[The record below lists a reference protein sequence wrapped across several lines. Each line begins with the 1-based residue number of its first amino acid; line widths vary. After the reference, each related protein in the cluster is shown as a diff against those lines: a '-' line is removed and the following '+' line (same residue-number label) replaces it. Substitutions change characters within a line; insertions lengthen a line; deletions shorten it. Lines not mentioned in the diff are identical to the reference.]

1 MIQQIGRVSLLL
13 PLLISFGAAAH
24 HSRVAFFDM
33 SRIVELEGQVTRVQW
48 RHPHVRYWLQADP
61 EYGGAVWEMET
72 TPPSL
77 LERQGIGPDILT
89 SGTRVRVAGPPS
101 KLVEHTMEVSHVLL
115 PDGREVLLHTGLAP
129 RWTDKTVERVNQAFD
144 AAAVRAAEASARGIF
159 RVWIRPGVGP
169 EDRPTFW
176 LSSFP
181 LTGSARSVSAAW
193 DPVTGIDV
201 GCKPKDMPVLMAS
214 AWPFEFVDA
223 GDQILLRAEEFDQQ
237 RTIHLVAATG
247 EVPPSPH

>member
-1 MIQQIGRVSLLL
+1 
-13 PLLISFGAAAH
+13 
-24 HSRVAFFDM
+24 
-33 SRIVELEGQVTRVQW
+33 
-48 RHPHVRYWLQADP
+48 
-61 EYGGAVWEMET
+61 
-72 TPPSL
+72 
-77 LERQGIGPDILT
+77 
-89 SGTRVRVAGPPS
+89 
-101 KLVEHTMEVSHVLL
+101 
-115 PDGREVLLHTGLAP
+115 
-129 RWTDKTVERVNQAFD
+129 VNQAFD

-247 EVPPSPH
+247 EVPPSPLGYSVGYWEERTLVVSTAHINSLALGRDGIPLSENVRMLERFDLSSDERRLDYQITITDPATFIEPVTMSSYWIWRPGETIQPYECIETPGSWTDRRN